1 MTDIRPGDLVQCKPM
16 IGSRTVMHELFDE
29 RSRPHRM
36 LVVEVTDAYPD
47 RRVVVLLK
55 GERRDFPE
63 AWLVKCSQVGL
74 GQWRSFWSF

>member
-1 MTDIRPGDLVQCKPM
+1 MTEIRPGDLVQCKPS
-16 IGSRTVMHELFDE
+16 IGSRTVMYELFDE

-36 LVVEVTDAYPD
+36 LVVEVTDTMYLD

-74 GQWRSFWSF
+74 GQWRSF